1 MRKLKPDF
9 EEVSPLKMIPDDI
22 RIKPSQEF
30 MCGAGVFKLNM
41 YGYFPYI

>member
-22 RIKPSQEF
+22 RIKLRRNLYVVLGFS
-30 MCGAGVFKLNM
+30 
-41 YGYFPYI
+41 I